1 MSVAAS
7 VFQPILTLL
16 AAQTAAGAKA
26 LWPSGP
32 TVARK
37 SGGTVPLDDY
47 LRALTALEDAYV
59 SATPGELYQR
69 LRRLYYSAPCGG
81 AGGKFDRALGTNE
94 FCAADPDRPVV
105 AGTTIAAPL
114 PLDMLNVLFGANA
127 VTTPSGAVLDPSHWY
142 APLDLRF
149 NGLGTVAATSMA
161 DVPVEWSLHVGR
173 GYSLIVVGGPPPHS

>member
-69 LRRLYYSAPCGG
+69 LRRLYYSAPLGG

-94 FCAADPDRPVV
+94 FLRGQPGSPGGSGDDSRRSAPPRHAQCAFRRQRGHHTERCSTRPEPLVR
-105 AGTTIAAPL
+105 AAR
-114 PLDMLNVLFGANA
+114 
-127 VTTPSGAVLDPSHWY
+127 S
-142 APLDLRF
+142 
-149 NGLGTVAATSMA
+149 
-161 DVPVEWSLHVGR
+161 
-173 GYSLIVVGGPPPHS
+173 